1 MNLFTKQKQTNRY
14 CKLMVPKEEMWREG
28 INQEFTVNII
38 TALYIKLITN
48 NKDLLYTAQGTLL
61 NIMQ

>member
-1 MNLFTKQKQTNRY
+1 
-14 CKLMVPKEEMWREG
+14 MVPKEEMWREG